1 MGKSPKRRISPKG
14 RKPRTS
20 KSRLQKSSR
29 RSPKGRKPRTS
40 KSRLQKSNRRSQKG
54 GGGCD
59 GEWKTEDYNMES
71 SQDIVRLHRAVNCRI
86 TYLATKPWNRMAKSG
101 EGESNQKRTLMISM
115 LDFLQ
120 DTEMAVGQMI
130 GKKEEEL
137 VVLEKRQQAKAEAD
151 NFGVVIAGSTAIT
164 AADKVF
170 IAKAKVMKRGDRI
183 RLLGGEWVVDTTRG
197 EDATKGGTVAAPVAP
212 GMGRTLALAKLK
224 KLERRAWVGA
234 SDESKAGAKA
244 ANRGWANSVTE
255 SEELAEAAVVKR
267 NEFLA
272 HARAKVNEE
281 NKSVRDNFD
290 SIQYLPDWG
299 AITSASS
306 NIGPRALY
314 SVVAARVDRTRA
326 ILQRIFGLNPDVSR
340 NHEIKLLRYLEA
352 LEKLDRGADNSGVF
366 HEINTP
372 WGIPMAVGFNT
383 RNM

>member
-1 MGKSPKRRISPKG
+1 
-14 RKPRTS
+14 
-20 KSRLQKSSR
+20 
-29 RSPKGRKPRTS
+29 
-40 KSRLQKSNRRSQKG
+40 
-54 GGGCD
+54 
-59 GEWKTEDYNMES
+59 MES

-151 NFGVVIAGSTAIT
+151 NFGVV
-164 AADKVF
+164 
-170 IAKAKVMKRGDRI
+170 KAKVMKRGDRI

-272 HARAKVNEE
+272 HARAKVNGE